1 MYILDEP
8 SIGLHQR
15 DNHRLITTLKNLRN
29 MGNTVIVVEHDE
41 EIMLAAD
48 WIVDIG
54 PGAGV
59 HGGEIIAE
67 GTPSSIMKNPKSIT
81 GSFLSQK
88 EQINYSKNRREGNNK
103 YLILNNATGNNLQNV
118 TLKIPLNKFI
128 CVILGVSG
136 SVNLL

>member
-1 MYILDEP
+1 
-8 SIGLHQR
+8 
-15 DNHRLITTLKNLRN
+15 

-41 EIMLAAD
+41 ETMLAAD

-59 HGGEIIAE
+59 HGGKIIAE
-67 GTPSSIMKNPKSIT
+67 GTPTSIMKNPKSIT

-88 EQINYSKNRREGNNK
+88 EQINYSKNRRQGNNK

-118 TLKIPLNKFI
+118 TLKNTIKKVYLRYWCIRFR
-128 CVILGVSG
+128 
-136 SVNLL
+136 